1 MRAITPRLVDE
12 VWREIVAYPP
22 DRVQAEAEAFLAQ
35 QPHVAAFAHTVTE
48 RFDEAVQNAA
58 VGLGFLLFKI
68 LEASV
73 GGPFPAVAEARIRT
87 AHEAVAEW
95 LAQWEGADARTLLE
109 GVEGEGHRSL
119 ITHILSVFYAG
130 DAQSPAYDEEVKARL
145 FVLLKTLTEAVD
157 LGEVET

>member
-1 MRAITPRLVDE
+1 VR
-12 VWREIVAYPP
+12 
-22 DRVQAEAEAFLAQ
+22 
-35 QPHVAAFAHTVTE
+35 HVARPVDDGDPLDAEPFRDLVGDPPENREDHGFVRFVAE

-95 LAQWEGADARTLLE
+95 LAQWEGADARTLLQS
-109 GVEGEGHRSL
+109 VEGEGHHSL
-119 ITHILSVFYAG
+119 ITHMLSVFYAG